1 MSNLNNDE
9 IRYDTD
15 VNNESEHDADGTLG
29 RTAGTGAGALAGG
42 MLGSAAG
49 PVGALIG
56 GAIGAAIGYG
66 GGNAAHKIGDDH
78 DDVNPHTGSDGELG
92 RDAGTGAGA
101 ISGAVLGSAAG
112 PVGTVAGAV
121 AGGVL
126 GAAAGDAAKDMGDGH
141 NDISTNAST
150 SNHAESVPVSS
161 NYQDNDTNL
170 NAHATTGNATDHDT
184 IRVPVV
190 EEELNVQKNLQ
201 QTGEVQVH
209 KDVVTEQVSVPV
221 EVFREEVVVTRHA
234 VDRDLAPG
242 DTSLTDDVIR
252 VPAMAEN
259 VEVNKTAHVVEEIE
273 INKQRVTEQQNVTD
287 TVRKEV
293 VDVDDTT
300 ARVND
305 TNSHNTNL

>member
-1 MSNLNNDE
+1 MSNLNNDD
-9 IRYDTD
+9 IRYDSD
-15 VNNESEHDADGTLG
+15 VNNHEDDSDGTLG
-29 RTAGTGAGALAGG
+29 RTAGTGAGAIAGG
-42 MLGSAAG
+42 IIGTAVAG
-49 PVGALIG
+49 PVGAIVG
-56 GAIGAAIGYG
+56 GAIGMAIGHG
-66 GGNAAHKIGDDH
+66 GGDAAHKIGDDH

-101 ISGAVLGSAAG
+101 VSGAVVGSAAG

-121 AGGVL
+121 AGGML

-141 NDISTNAST
+141 NDVSGHTST
-150 SNHAESVPVSS
+150 SGYTGAAPVSN
-161 NYQDNDTNL
+161 NYQDNDTTL
-170 NAHATTGNATDHDT
+170 NAHATTGSTTDRDT

-190 EEELNVQKNLQ
+190 EEEINVQKNMRQ
-201 QTGEVQVH
+201 AGEVQVH
-209 KDVVTEQVSVPV
+209 KDVVTEQVNVPV
-221 EVFREEVVVTRHA
+221 EVSREEVVVTRHA

-242 DTSLTDDVIR
+242 ETTLGDDVVR
-252 VPAMAEN
+252 VPVMAEN

-300 ARVND
+300 ARVN
-305 TNSHNTNL
+305 NTNAHNNNL